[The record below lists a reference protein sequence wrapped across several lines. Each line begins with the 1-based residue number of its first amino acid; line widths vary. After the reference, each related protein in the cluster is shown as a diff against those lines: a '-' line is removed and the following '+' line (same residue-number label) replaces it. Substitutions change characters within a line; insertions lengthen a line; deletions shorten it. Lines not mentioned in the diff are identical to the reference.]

1 MRYYKLLNDTE
12 FIGVATSLDLRRIH
26 PKRLNLLACD
36 EDNAQYISCND
47 KLYRADW
54 MLPEVIN
61 DSGCPIVSVIEI
73 DESEYGTLYQAVD
86 NGEVIIIEP
95 EEYES
100 VENIESTDL
109 ATEITLE
116 YMISKKVAEMSAECS
131 KNITS
136 GFDVVLSDGNTH
148 HFSLTTQ
155 DQLNLITLS
164 AMIASGEIEIPYH
177 ADGELCQ
184 FYSTEDITI
193 ITTAATGFKTYHTS
207 YYNSLKGYIE
217 SLTDVES
224 VASIWYGV
232 EIPFDYQSDVLKTIY
247 AVNAEGAA

>member
-1 MRYYKLLNDTE
+1 MRYYKLIDDTV

-26 PKRLNLLACD
+26 PTRLNLLACD

-47 KLYRADW
+47 ELYRADW
-54 MLPEVIN
+54 MLPEVIT
-61 DSGCPIVSVIEI
+61 DSGHPIVDVIEI
-73 DESEYGTLYQAVD
+73 EESEYNALYQTID
-86 NGEVIIIEP
+86 NGETVIIEP
-95 EEYES
+95 EEDEHIEIVDPVDPA
-100 VENIESTDL
+100 VEV
-109 ATEITLE
+109 TLE

-131 KNITS
+131 QHITA

-164 AMIASGEIEIPYH
+164 AMVASGETGIPYH

-184 FYSTEDITI
+184 FYSADDVAIM
-193 ITTAATGFKTYHTS
+193 TTAATSFKTYHTS
-207 YYNSLKGYIE
+207 YYNSLRGYIE
-217 SLTDVES
+217 SLTDIES
-224 VASIWYGV
+224 ISKIWYGV

-247 AVNAEGAA
+247 ATMKEGYA